1 MARDFPFYNQLDET
15 DCGAACIR
23 MIARYYERYYS
34 LEYLRDLTFVDRQ
47 GVSLLGISD
56 AAEAIGFH
64 TLGVRISY
72 ERLLGDI
79 PVPAIAFWRQSHFI
93 VVYKANKKNVWV
105 GDPAATEI
113 HKITREEFLSGW
125 INDRQQGEDVGVL
138 LLMET
143 TPEFY
148 LEEGQKINR
157 SGWSYVFS
165 FYKNYRKL
173 ILQLGLGLLL
183 GSILQIIFPFIM
195 KAIVDMG
202 ILLDNTNII
211 VIMLIAHLVL
221 FLTQSLIQG
230 SRSWILLHTGTHVN
244 IRMISNYLVKVI
256 DKPLRFFDTRMTG
269 DLLQRVDD
277 HKRIERMLTSSSLQT
292 IFSLFSFF
300 IFSVI
305 LFIFDP
311 GIFIVFIAAS
321 FIYLFWVIYFL
332 RKRKE
337 LDYKRFDEMAVNQSA
352 MIQLIQGISDIKLHN
367 AEKVKRW
374 EWERIQA
381 KIFRLNKQYLNFN
394 QWQQTG
400 ANFINE
406 TKNIFISFL
415 AAQAVVEGQMTLG
428 MLVAVQYIIGQL
440 NSPLE
445 QVVVFIRSLQDAKIS
460 LERMNQI
467 HQSDIKEV
475 PVNKIRI
482 MPQNGDLI
490 FDNVSFQYGGPNSP
504 VVLKNISLQIPK
516 GKTTAIVGTS
526 GSGKTTLL
534 KLLLKFY
541 EPTDGSVKLGEI
553 SLINF
558 HDKMW
563 RDKCGA
569 VLQDGFIF
577 TESIAKNIA
586 LGDETINIDRLLM
599 AVKVANIQQFIES
612 LPLGYNTKIG
622 AEGIGLSQGQKQR
635 ILIARA
641 VYKQPE
647 YFFFDEATNAL
658 DTENERIIMRNLSQ
672 FFEGKTVITV
682 AHRLSTVKKA
692 DQIVVLHKG
701 RLIERGTHTELITL
715 RGTYFNLIKNQLEL
729 GE

>member
-1 MARDFPFYNQLDET
+1 MARDFPFYKQLDET

-23 MIARYYERYYS
+23 MISRYYGKYYS
-34 LEYLRDLTFVDRQ
+34 LEYLRELTFVDRQ

-72 ERLLGDI
+72 ERLLDNI

-93 VVYKANKKNVWV
+93 VVYKANKKFVWV
-105 GDPAATEI
+105 GDPAATRVF
-113 HKITREEFLSGW
+113 KITKEEFLTGW
-125 INDRQQGEDVGVL
+125 ISDKQQGEDVGVL
-138 LLMET
+138 LLLET
-143 TPEFY
+143 TPEFF
-148 LEEGQKINR
+148 LEEGQKVKR
-157 SGWSYVFS
+157 SSLSYVFS
-165 FYKNYRKL
+165 YYKNYKKL
-173 ILQLGLGLLL
+173 IFQLFLGLLL
-183 GSILQIIFPFIM
+183 ASILQIIFPFIM
-195 KAIVDMG
+195 KTIVDNG
-202 ILLDNTNII
+202 ILLDDTNII

-221 FLTQSLIQG
+221 FLTQTLVQS
-230 SRSWILLHTGTHVN
+230 SRSWIMLHTGTHVN
-244 IRMISNYLVKVI
+244 IRMISNYLVKII

-269 DLLQRVDD
+269 DILQRVDD
-277 HKRIERMLTSSSLQT
+277 HKRIERMLTSSSIQT
-292 IFSLFSFF
+292 IFSFFSFV
-300 IFSVI
+300 IFGII
-305 LFIFDP
+305 LFVFDP
-311 GIFIVFIAAS
+311 EIFIVFIAAS
-321 FIYLFWVIYFL
+321 IVYLLWVIFFL
-332 RKRKE
+332 RRRKE

-381 KIFRLNKQYLNFN
+381 KIFRLNKKYLGLN
-394 QWQQTG
+394 QRQQAG
-400 ANFINE
+400 AAFINE

-415 AAQAVVEGQMTLG
+415 AAKAVIDGQMTLG
-428 MLVAVQYIIGQL
+428 VLVAIQYIIGQL

-445 QVVVFIRSLQDAKIS
+445 QVVRFIRSIQDARIS

-467 HQSDIKEV
+467 HQSDIKAV
-475 PVNKIRI
+475 PENKIRI
-482 MPQNGDLI
+482 MPENGDLV
-490 FDNVSFQYGGPNSP
+490 FEDVSFQYGGPHSP
-504 VVLKNISLQIPK
+504 MVLKNIDLVIPK

-541 EPTDGSVKLGEI
+541 EPTEGKVKLGDI

-558 HDKMW
+558 NNKMW
-563 RDKCGA
+563 LDKCGA

-586 LGDETINIDRLLM
+586 LGEEIVNTDKLLR
-599 AVKVANIQQFIES
+599 AVKIANIQQFIES

-622 AEGIGLSQGQKQR
+622 ADGVGLSQGQKQR

-641 VYKQPE
+641 IYKHPD

-658 DTENERIIMRNLSQ
+658 DTDNERIIMRNLSL

-682 AHRLSTVKKA
+682 AHRLSTVKNA

-701 RLIERGTHTELITL
+701 RLIERGTHAELIL
-715 RGTYFNLIKNQLEL
+715 LKGTYFSLIKNQLEL
-729 GE
+729 GN